1 VPQTGPGGPRNGSEP
16 PPPSWQPRQPQYQPA
31 GHQPAGHQPAGHQ
44 PAGRQPPDYPPP
56 DYQQPQYPP
65 QQGQYPPQPA
75 FRNPRTGSDYRR
87 GDDYTIPSGQG
98 PYAPPDPYA
107 SYYQDAPYYQEQ
119 PGPYADEPY
128 SMPEPSS
135 GGPGKPGR
143 RAKQGRFRR
152 FFRRPTVR
160 VICGVLLIFF
170 AWVAFSLGQ
179 ALTANNGLSTSEK
192 LAEWGRDHY
201 LGPVVTMLE
210 QWTYTPPK
218 VGGKPSFSLSDPQ
231 GKLKFKKVHGFKP
244 DIPKSLTP
252 FASPALAGE
261 GVWTLRETVNGQPAL
276 FTTEMR
282 IDAIHT
288 SYVAGIASF
297 DQRLVKFE
305 LRPGSQDPGAG
316 FGGAQDWIVPGTRTG
331 LLATFN
337 GGFRLYAS
345 RGGFYLNGR
354 TSGTLTNGAA
364 SVVYY
369 RNGTIKIGDWGRDV
383 SMTADVVGVRQNLKL
398 IVDHG
403 KVVSDIN
410 QNVEA
415 NFGATI
421 GGAAGVWRS
430 GIGETKDGR
439 IVYVYGPGMSAA
451 DVAGMLQRAGAV
463 EGMELDI
470 NPDWTEFEY
479 YKADGHPSDPNPV
492 PMLPDQPRSP
502 YRYYS
507 VWARDF
513 TAVYAK

>member
-1 VPQTGPGGPRNGSEP
+1 VPQSGPGGPRNGSD
-16 PPPSWQPRQPQYQPA
+16 PPSPIWQPRQPQYQPQQ
-31 GHQPAGHQPAGHQ
+31 GS
-44 PAGRQPPDYPPP
+44 YPPR
-56 DYQQPQYPP
+56 
-65 QQGQYPPQPA
+65 PA

-87 GDDYTIPSGQG
+87 GDDYTMPSGQG
-98 PYAPPDPYA
+98 PYAPPNPYPPGPYNQGPYDQGPYGEGPYDQGPYDQRQ
-107 SYYQDAPYYQEQ
+107 YYDQPPYYQQ
-119 PGPYADEPY
+119 DDTYVLARGDDP
-128 SMPEPSS
+128 PEPP
-135 GGPGKPGR
+135 GGPGKR
-143 RAKQGRFRR
+143 RRKDPKNSRIRR

-160 VICGVLLIFF
+160 VICGVLLVFF
-170 AWVAFSLGQ
+170 CWVAFSLGQ
-179 ALTANNGLSTSEK
+179 ALTANNGLSLSEK
-192 LAEWGRDHY
+192 LAEWARDHY
-201 LGPVVTMLE
+201 LGSVVTMME
-210 QWTYTPPK
+210 EWTYTPPK
-218 VGGKPSFSLSDPQ
+218 VGGKPNFALSDPH

-244 DIPKSLTP
+244 DIPKDLTP
-252 FASPALAGE
+252 FATPALAGE

-305 LRPGSQDPGAG
+305 LRPGSQDPGTG
-316 FGGAQDWIVPGTRTG
+316 FGGAQDWIPPGTRTG

-354 TSGTLTNGAA
+354 TSGKLTNGAA

-383 SMTADVVGVRQNLKL
+383 SMTADVVGVRQNLEL

-403 KVVSDIN
+403 KVAPDIN
-410 QNVEA
+410 QNVQS

-439 IVYVYGPGMSAA
+439 ILYVYGPGMSAA

-479 YKADGHPSDPNPV
+479 YKANGHPSDPDPV
-492 PMLPDQPRSP
+492 AMLPDQPRSP
-502 YRYYS
+502 LRYYS